1 MTLTRSS
8 RTGSRSR
15 LLVPAVVL
23 LVVVAA
29 AGGAA
34 AQTADR
40 TGGAA
45 DVFTVS
51 GIPVDVTAENA
62 VAARER
68 AIETGQ
74 REGLARLLRRLV
86 PAEQYG
92 RLPSTDGVRLDSYV
106 RNFEIVSEQLSTT
119 RYIARLNVSYA
130 PAAVRDL
137 LRGAGV
143 PFAET
148 PSEPLLLLPLYETA
162 EGLRLW
168 QDGNP
173 WWQTWSQAMDQESLL
188 RLRLPLGDL
197 EDERAIA
204 EDLEDL
210 DSSGAAYATAGR
222 RPPLRRIAERYDAEG
237 VIVAHAQVAGAD
249 GERARQPG
257 GPPVVVNVNVQG
269 FGGVDV
275 GDLTETVRG
284 EPGQSAEEVLIAAVL
299 RVQDALNE
307 AWKAPNLL
315 RFDRPGTMLVHVPL
329 DSLQGWVEVQ
339 GALASLPEIG
349 EVEVLSFSQEGARV
363 RIAYYGE
370 APRLQAELAGLG
382 LLLSQQEGDT
392 WQLLRTGE
400 VPSRDTPF
408 GATSTS
414 F

>member
-1 MTLTRSS
+1 MTVTLRN
-8 RTGSRSR
+8 R
-15 LLVPAVVL
+15 LPRAAVL
-23 LVVVAA
+23 AIALILAA
-29 AGGAA
+29 ATGAR
-34 AQTADR
+34 AQEVDR
-40 TGGAA
+40 TPASAA
-45 DVFTVS
+45 STFTVS

-74 REGLARLLRRLV
+74 REGLARLLRRLA

-92 RLPSTDGVRLDSYV
+92 RLPSTDGLRLDRFV
-106 RNFEIVSEQLSTT
+106 RNFDISNEQLSTT
-119 RYIARLNVSYA
+119 RYIARLNVTYD

-137 LRGAGV
+137 LREAGV

-148 PSEPLLLLPLYETA
+148 LSEPVLLLPLFETP

-168 QDGNP
+168 QEGNP
-173 WWQTWSQAMDQESLL
+173 WWDAWSQAMDRESLL

-197 EDERAIA
+197 EDEQAIA
-204 EDLEDL
+204 QDLEDL
-210 DSSGAAYATAGR
+210 DGSGGAYAPAGQ

-237 VIVAHAQVAGAD
+237 VIVAHAQVGQSPSD
-249 GERARQPG
+249 EQPDR
-257 GPPVVVNVNVQG
+257 PVVVDVNAQG

-275 GDLTETVRG
+275 ADVAETVRG
-284 EPGQSAEEVLIAAVL
+284 EPGQGIEEVLLEAVL

-315 RFDRPGTMLVHVPL
+315 RFDRPATMLVDVPF

-339 GALASLPEIG
+339 RALASLPEIG
-349 EVEVLSFSQEGARV
+349 EVEVRSFSQEGARV

-382 LLLSQQEGDT
+382 LLLAQQEGDT

-400 VPSRDTPF
+400 VPGRDTPF
-408 GATSTS
+408 GAAPTS